1 MPAQAMRAPLGN
13 LSCPY
18 SRRDAARR
26 DPRPMD
32 YWNPPVTPGQHA
44 RQRIV
49 AVVVAVVLAALLAY
63 AGG

>member
-1 MPAQAMRAPLGN
+1 
-13 LSCPY
+13 
-18 SRRDAARR
+18 
-26 DPRPMD
+26 MD

-63 AGG
+63 AGW